1 MRRRIFLATPLLL
14 PTQLRAAAAAAA
26 ASPSSLVYPPVVP
39 GVRLVFPRDHGAHPN
54 FRTEWWYVTGA
65 LQTSPSG
72 SADIGFQLTFFRS
85 RPGTAEA
92 LHSPLAASQML
103 FAHAALTLPGDRL
116 QHAERAA
123 RANLGASFSSL
134 DCDVA
139 IGAWRIY
146 RQDTRSGELL
156 HLQVHSPQFSYDFTL
171 TPSQPLLLQGD
182 GGYSRKGH
190 GPQLA
195 SYYVSWPQLQVA
207 GTLVRDGRRQV
218 VSGRAWFDH
227 EWSTALLGDN
237 AVGWDW
243 LGINLFDGGAVMA
256 FRMRDAAGETLYAH
270 ATWRDAAGHLR
281 QFASAAVSF
290 APLRRWVSPRNGASY
305 PVELEIRF
313 GEYRLRTRPLLDD
326 QELSTRRPT
335 PVVYWEGL
343 VTVEG
348 SFSGRGYLEMTGYAG
363 RLRVADHG
371 AGVGAA

>member
-1 MRRRIFLATPLLL
+1 M
-14 PTQLRAAAAAAA
+14 
-26 ASPSSLVYPPVVP
+26 
-39 GVRLVFPRDHGAHPN
+39 
-54 FRTEWWYVTGA
+54 
-65 LQTSPSG
+65 
-72 SADIGFQLTFFRS
+72 
-85 RPGTAEA
+85 
-92 LHSPLAASQML
+92 
-103 FAHAALTLPGDRL
+103 
-116 QHAERAA
+116 
-123 RANLGASFSSL
+123 
-134 DCDVA
+134 
-139 IGAWRIY
+139 
-146 RQDTRSGELL
+146 
-156 HLQVHSPQFSYDFTL
+156 
-171 TPSQPLLLQGD
+171 
-182 GGYSRKGH
+182 
-190 GPQLA
+190 
-195 SYYVSWPQLQVA
+195 
-207 GTLVRDGRRQV
+207 

-227 EWSTALLGDN
+227 EWSTVLLGDN

-281 QFASAAVSF
+281 QFASAAVRF